1 MSTTVALI
9 HAVVPAMPPMRE
21 ALQQALPDVKVL
33 NLLDEGLLSEIDRRG
48 GLTAECV
55 DRLATQVRLA
65 IEAGASAVLLTC
77 NAYSPVVGDIQARV
91 PGTPVLAVDQVMVD
105 QAVAS
110 ATRIGVLATVPAGLE
125 QQRSSLQ
132 RAADRTGKR
141 IEIVPSL
148 HPEAMAALNQG
159 DPQTH
164 DRILLAALP
173 ALAAQVELVLLA
185 QASMARLV
193 PKLPKDLPVPVLA
206 SPTLAVERLRDVLG
220 AAVPLGQP
228 SASS

>member
-1 MSTTVALI
+1 
-9 HAVVPAMPPMRE
+9 
-21 ALQQALPDVKVL
+21 
-33 NLLDEGLLSEIDRRG
+33 
-48 GLTAECV
+48 
-55 DRLATQVRLA
+55 
-65 IEAGASAVLLTC
+65 
-77 NAYSPVVGDIQARV
+77 
-91 PGTPVLAVDQVMVD
+91 
-105 QAVAS
+105 
-110 ATRIGVLATVPAGLE
+110 
-125 QQRSSLQ
+125 
-132 RAADRTGKR
+132 
-141 IEIVPSL
+141 
-148 HPEAMAALNQG
+148 MAALNQG